1 MKSDVIPEI
10 DVLIATSLWLWTQP
24 AIPFQY
30 SVAKGQG
37 INSRDDK
44 ERLVKALDDARV
56 PSELR
61 RFVSSGPDVIAI
73 AKERY
78 WQVECKGVGIGQQST
93 QRNHFDRAVAS
104 AVSYY
109 TDSIELSI
117 PGLEFAE
124 AKPTLG
130 LAVPATDEFLS
141 LLRNRVP
148 VALRKRLELWVLLYN
163 PQERRIEPIE
173 PSREL

>member
-1 MKSDVIPEI
+1 MKSEVIPEI
-10 DVLIATSLWLWTQP
+10 DVLIATSLWLWTQR

-37 INSRDDK
+37 INSGGNR
-44 ERLVKALDDARV
+44 ERLVEALDDAGV
-56 PSELR
+56 PSTFR
-61 RFVSSGPDVIAI
+61 RFVPSGPDVIAI
-73 AKERY
+73 SKERY
-78 WQVECKGVGIGQQST
+78 WQVECKGAGTGQQST

-109 TDSIELSI
+109 TDSIEPI
-117 PGLEFAE
+117 FPEVAE

-130 LAVPATDEFLS
+130 LAVPATDKFLS

-148 VALRKRLELWVLLYN
+148 VALRNRLELWVLLYN
-163 PQERRIEPIE
+163 TQKKRIEPIE